1 MRLQRL
7 QKLERNISKKF
18 KKSNL
23 QIDYNFYIVVKY
35 NTQKLIKRNK
45 IDFFNTKLTE
55 NIDKPKEQW
64 KSLKTLGLASI
75 KSPLTSIRLKAK
87 DDVTNFDDKKMLT
100 FSKSFFAL

>member
-1 MRLQRL
+1 M
-7 QKLERNISKKF
+7 
-18 KKSNL
+18 
-23 QIDYNFYIVVKY
+23 KY

-45 IDFFNTKLTE
+45 IEFFNTKLSK